1 MTFDEKQEKYAE
13 LAVRT
18 GINIQKGQELVINAP
33 IVAIELVRKITKV
46 AYLAGAKQVYYRW
59 NDDELY
65 LTKFT
70 YAPDEALTTY
80 PSWEAEGLEE
90 LAKRGA
96 GFLTIKTPA
105 LDLFKDVDPEKM
117 SKSNKATSEMLHAY
131 REYQMADKVSWNIV
145 AFPTVFW
152 AEKVFPELKGEAALE
167 KLWDTVFNLTRAD
180 RIDPVKAWEE
190 HQKNLNE
197 NL

>member
-70 YAPDEALTTY
+70 YATDEALTTY

-131 REYQMADKVSWNIV
+131 REYQIIKSTCV
-145 AFPTVFW
+145 
-152 AEKVFPELKGEAALE
+152 
-167 KLWDTVFNLTRAD
+167 KLLLTPSASSSSRV
-180 RIDPVKAWEE
+180 ISDPPSI
-190 HQKNLNE
+190 HFG
-197 NL
+197 